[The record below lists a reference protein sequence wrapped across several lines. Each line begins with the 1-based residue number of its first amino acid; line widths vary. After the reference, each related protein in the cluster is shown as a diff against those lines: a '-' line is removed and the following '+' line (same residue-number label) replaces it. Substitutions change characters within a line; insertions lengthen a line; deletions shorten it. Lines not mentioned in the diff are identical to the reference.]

1 MSSVGYGH
9 MITPMTHTT
18 MKPTLSNSWSK
29 RFRVTLTVS
38 DITHVWEVG
47 TRFILSLLT
56 LAILLGLAGGVVKTF
71 LDLRL
76 LFSVDMEVAL
86 RQVLVDT
93 LTLLAVVEVL
103 KTTLTYCSDGRVRVT
118 FIIDTV
124 LVVML
129 TEVISRWFTGGEWH
143 QFAILGGILLTLGL
157 LRIVAVRYSPAPVTP
172 AQQTNQLGLSVS

>member
-1 MSSVGYGH
+1 MKS
-9 MITPMTHTT
+9 TMTQTT
-18 MKPTLSNSWSK
+18 NEADPANGRLK
-29 RFRVTLTVS
+29 RFLMTLTAFDS
-38 DITHVWEVG
+38 TRMWEAG
-47 TRFILSLLT
+47 TRFILRLLT
-56 LAILLGLAGGVVKTF
+56 LTILLGLAGGVAKTF

-76 LFSVDMEVAL
+76 LLSADVEIAL
-86 RQVLVDT
+86 RQVLVDA

-103 KTTLTYCSDGRVRVT
+103 KTTLAYCSEGRVRVT

-157 LRIVAVRYSPAPVTP
+157 MRIVAVRYSPAPTTP
-172 AQQTNQLGLSVS
+172 TQQADQLGLSFS

>member
-1 MSSVGYGH
+1 MPFRDTNRI
-9 MITPMTHTT
+9 MIQTT
-18 MKPTLSNSWSK
+18 VEQTLSNRWHK
-29 RFRVTLTVS
+29 RGMATLTAY
-38 DITHVWEVG
+38 DITRIWEVG

-56 LAILLGLAGGVVKTF
+56 MTILIGLAGGVVKTF

-76 LFSVDMEVAL
+76 LLSADVEVAL

-103 KTTLTYCSDGRVRVT
+103 KTTLAYCSEGRVRVT

-157 LRIVAVRYSPAPVTP
+157 MRIVAVRYSPAPTTL
-172 AQQTNQLGLSVS
+172 AQQANQLGRSFL